1 MGTYGLWMFLDVYG
15 RDMERYPKFTGF
27 INQIIMGTSLW
38 MLSNAMPSMPSAVL
52 EAANLVTSG
61 EF

>member
-1 MGTYGLWMFLDVYG
+1 MFLDVYG

-52 EAANLVTSG
+52 EAANLVTWG